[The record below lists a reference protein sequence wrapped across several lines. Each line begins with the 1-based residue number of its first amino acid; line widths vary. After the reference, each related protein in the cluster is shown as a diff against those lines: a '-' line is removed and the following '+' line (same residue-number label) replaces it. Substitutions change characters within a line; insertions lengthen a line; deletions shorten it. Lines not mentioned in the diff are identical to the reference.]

1 MILKDRQKEKRVEAE
16 PAAKGGSVHDYD
28 SKMNCFQAQGFLQWS
43 KIRKLYKKAFPRA
56 ERKPL
61 SIIRSMQKSLKTDVW
76 FFEKDGRFAG
86 FASTINGDGLILLDY
101 LAVDTAC
108 RGMGIGSEILQ
119 TIRRQYTGKG
129 VFVEIERVKEGA
141 DASDHRWKRKQFYI
155 ANGMSELDVAAKVF
169 GVEMELMGWDCH
181 LDFDA
186 YQSFYRD
193 YYSAFAAR
201 NLVPI
206 PKE

>member
-1 MILKDRQKEKRVEAE
+1 
-16 PAAKGGSVHDYD
+16 
-28 SKMNCFQAQGFLQWS
+28 MNCSQAQGFLQWA

-61 SIIRSMQKSLKTDVW
+61 SIIKSMQKSRKSDVW
-76 FFEKDGRFAG
+76 FFEKDGRFVG
-86 FASTINGDGLILLDY
+86 FAATINGDEIILLDY
-101 LAVDTAC
+101 LAVDTAR

-119 TIRRQYTGKG
+119 SLRQQYTGKG
-129 VFVEIERVKEGA
+129 VFVEIERVKESA
-141 DASDHRWKRKQFYI
+141 DASDHRRKRKQFYI
-155 ANGMSELDVAAKVF
+155 TNGMNELGVTAKVF

-193 YYSAFAAR
+193 YYSEFAAK

-206 PKE
+206 SKE

>member
-1 MILKDRQKEKRVEAE
+1 MTMQKDIVLW
-16 PAAKGGSVHDYD
+16 D
-28 SKMNCFQAQGFLQWS
+28 SKMNCSQAQGFLQWA

-61 SIIRSMQKSLKTDVW
+61 SIIKSMQKSQKSDVW
-76 FFEKDGRFAG
+76 FFEKDGRFIG
-86 FASTINGDGLILLDY
+86 FASTINGDEIILLDY
-101 LAVDTAC
+101 LAVDAAC

-119 TIRRQYTGKG
+119 TLRRQYTGKG
-129 VFVEIERVKEGA
+129 VFAEIERVKEGV

-155 ANGMSELDVAAKVF
+155 TNGMNELDVTAKVF
-169 GVEMELMGWDCH
+169 GVEMELMGWNCR

-193 YYSAFAAR
+193 YYGEFAAKG
-201 NLVPI
+201 LVELPG
-206 PKE
+206 K

>member
-1 MILKDRQKEKRVEAE
+1 MYC
-16 PAAKGGSVHDYD
+16 S
-28 SKMNCFQAQGFLQWS
+28 QAQGVLQWA

-61 SIIRSMQKSLKTDVW
+61 SIIKSMQKSRKSDVW
-76 FFEKDGRFAG
+76 FFEKDGRFVG
-86 FASTINGDGLILLDY
+86 FAATINGDEIILLDY
-101 LAVDTAC
+101 LAVDTAR

-119 TIRRQYTGKG
+119 SLRQQYTGKG
-129 VFVEIERVKEGA
+129 VFVEIERVKESA
-141 DASDHRWKRKQFYI
+141 DASDHRRKRKQFYI
-155 ANGMSELDVAAKVF
+155 TNGMNELGVTAKVF

-186 YQSFYRD
+186 YQSFYRN
-193 YYSAFAAR
+193 YYSEFAAK

-206 PKE
+206 SKE

>member
-1 MILKDRQKEKRVEAE
+1 MTMQKDIVLW
-16 PAAKGGSVHDYD
+16 D
-28 SKMNCFQAQGFLQWS
+28 SKMNCSQAQGFLQWA

-61 SIIRSMQKSLKTDVW
+61 SIIKSMQKSRKSDVW
-76 FFEKDGRFAG
+76 FFEKDGRFVG
-86 FASTINGDGLILLDY
+86 FAATINGDEIILLDY

-108 RGMGIGSEILQ
+108 RGMGIGSEILKTLRQ
-119 TIRRQYTGKG
+119 QYTGKG

-141 DASDHRWKRKQFYI
+141 DASDHRRKRKQFYI
-155 ANGMSELDVAAKVF
+155 TNGMTELDVTAKVF

-186 YQSFYRD
+186 YQSFYRN
-193 YYSAFAAR
+193 YYSEFAAK
-201 NLVPI
+201 NLVELPG
-206 PKE
+206 K

>member
-1 MILKDRQKEKRVEAE
+1 MIFKYRQKEKRVEAE
-16 PAAKGGSVHDYD
+16 LAAEAGAVHDCD

-61 SIIRSMQKSLKTDVW
+61 SIIRSMQKSRKTDVW
-76 FFEKDGRFAG
+76 FFEEGGRFVG

-119 TIRRQYTGKG
+119 TLRRQYTGKG

-141 DASDHRWKRKQFYI
+141 DASDHRRKRKQFYI
-155 ANGMSELDVAAKVF
+155 ANGMNELDVCAKVF
-169 GVEMELMGWDCH
+169 GVEMELMGWDCR
-181 LDFDA
+181 LDFAA

-193 YYSAFAAR
+193 HYSEFAAKG
-201 NLVPI
+201 LEPMS
-206 PKE
+206 EE

>member
-1 MILKDRQKEKRVEAE
+1 
-16 PAAKGGSVHDYD
+16 
-28 SKMNCFQAQGFLQWS
+28 MNCFQAQGFLQWL

-61 SIIRSMQKSLKTDVW
+61 SIIKSMQKSQKTDVW
-76 FFEKDGRFAG
+76 FFEKDGRFVG
-86 FASTINGDGLILLDY
+86 FASTINGDEIILLDY

-108 RGMGIGSEILQ
+108 RGMGIGSEILKTLRQ
-119 TIRRQYTGKG
+119 QYTGKG
-129 VFVEIERVKEGA
+129 VFVEIERVKEGV
-141 DASDHRWKRKQFYI
+141 DASDHRRKRKQFYI
-155 ANGMSELDVAAKVF
+155 TNGMTELDVTAKVF

-186 YQSFYRD
+186 YQSFYRN
-193 YYSAFAAR
+193 YYSEFAAK

-206 PKE
+206 SKE

>member
-1 MILKDRQKEKRVEAE
+1 MIFKDRQKGKRAEAE
-16 PAAKGGSVHDYD
+16 PAVKASAVYDYD

-43 KIRKLYKKAFPRA
+43 KIRKLYKNAFPRA

-61 SIIRSMQKSLKTDVW
+61 YIIKSMQKSRKTDVW
-76 FFEKDGRFAG
+76 FFEKDGRFVG

-141 DASDHRWKRKQFYI
+141 DASDHRRKRKQFYI

-169 GVEMELMGWDCH
+169 GVEMELMGWDCRF
-181 LDFDA
+181 DFDA

>member
-1 MILKDRQKEKRVEAE
+1 
-16 PAAKGGSVHDYD
+16 
-28 SKMNCFQAQGFLQWS
+28 MNCFQAQGFLQWL

-61 SIIRSMQKSLKTDVW
+61 SIIKSMQKSQKTDVW
-76 FFEKDGRFAG
+76 FFEKDGRFVG

-141 DASDHRWKRKQFYI
+141 DASDHRRKRKQFYI
-155 ANGMSELDVAAKVF
+155 ANGMSELDVTAKVF
-169 GVEMELMGWDCH
+169 GVEMELMGWDCRF
-181 LDFDA
+181 DFDA